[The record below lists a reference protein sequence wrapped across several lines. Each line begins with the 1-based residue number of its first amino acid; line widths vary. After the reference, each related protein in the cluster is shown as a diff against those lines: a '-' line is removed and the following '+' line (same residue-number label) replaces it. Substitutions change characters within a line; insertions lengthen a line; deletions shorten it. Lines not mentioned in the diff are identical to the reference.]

1 MCEAV
6 SPLTAASDGVR
17 VRLRVQP
24 RARRDR
30 VDGLVAEAD
39 GGLAVKLAVIAAPE
53 DGKANDAVI
62 RLLAREWGVA
72 RSTIDVVAGAGNRR
86 KVVHVQGPP
95 AELAA
100 RLTVWIGNL
109 GERK

>member
-1 MCEAV
+1 LRTEK
-6 SPLTAASDGVR
+6 SPLAVAADGVR

-30 VDGLVAEAD
+30 VDGLIAEAD
-39 GGLAVKLAVIAAPE
+39 GGLAVKLAVTAAPE

-62 RLLAREWGVA
+62 GLLAREWGVA
-72 RSTIDVVAGAGNRR
+72 RSTIDVVVGAGNRC
-86 KVVHVQGPP
+86 KVVHVQGQP
-95 AELAA
+95 AELAL
-100 RLTVWIGNL
+100 RLTDWIGNL